1 MRYDYQLKI
10 LESKGIVYHRPF
22 ANFILSKIS
31 SENHYSFLVD
41 GDKDFILSYL
51 LSKELK
57 SIHVQNFGFEDPVL
71 PCLIDVSDG
80 RFELKE
86 YDVIVCVFPCEEKLK
101 KFISIDT
108 NLIVFLKW
116 GTTINE
122 IEDCMKV
129 PKNFTYTNLNGYSI
143 MCNF

>member
-31 SENHYSFLVD
+31 SENHHSFLVD

-86 YDVIVCVFPCEEKLK
+86 YDVIICLFPYEHHLK
-101 KFISIDT
+101 ELISIDS
-108 NLIVFLKW
+108 NLIIFLRW
-116 GTTINE
+116 DTTLNDVKNNINIPE
-122 IEDCMKV
+122 
-129 PKNFTYTNLNGYSI
+129 NFNCTKLHGYHVLS
-143 MCNF
+143 NF